1 MKTDS
6 EAKPTENEPGQS
18 EVEFTHWQIP
28 DVTVAAA
35 EGVSNL
41 FGRRTVHKATV
52 DEPQSIL
59 PPTLAE
65 IEEIQAQAEL
75 EGFAQGK
82 EQGFQSGAES
92 GRLEGLKLG
101 HEEGLKQGIEQG
113 HSEGIEQAKVLIS
126 RFESLLQQFEKPL
139 ALLDT
144 EIEQELLSL
153 TMKLTR
159 AVIGHEL
166 KTHPEHILAALR
178 QGVDSLPL
186 KEQGITIRLH
196 PDDHHLVQQVY
207 SANQLQKNRWELEA
221 DPSLSPGDCVINS
234 LRSRVDMRLE
244 QRISTVLQEMEHHVQ
259 HLNQSQEQQQQ
270 ALSSASQDAKQN
282 VTDEAEE
289 PSELEPAPQQ
299 DDGLPIQQGKE
310 QPEESKSSDGLV
322 SEPSAAKE
330 TVSTN
335 EDKVSA
341 AKDLEDVK
349 QDEQPPKPVTE

>member
-6 EAKPTENEPGQS
+6 EAKPTDNEPGQS
-18 EVEFTHWQIP
+18 EAEYTHWQIP
-28 DVTVAAA
+28 DVTVAAG

-41 FGRRTVHKATV
+41 FGRTSVHKTTV
-52 DEPQSIL
+52 EEPQSFL

-65 IEEIQAQAEL
+65 IEEIREQAEQ

-92 GRLEGLKLG
+92 GRLEGLKQG

-113 HSEGIEQAKVLIS
+113 HSEGVEQAKVLIS
-126 RFESLLQQFEKPL
+126 RFESLLQQFEQPL

-153 TMKLTR
+153 TIKLTR

-166 KTHPEHILAALR
+166 KTHPEHILVALR

-186 KEQGITIRLH
+186 KDQGITIRLH
-196 PDDHHLVQQVY
+196 PDDHHLVEELY

-221 DPSLSPGDCVINS
+221 DPSLSPGDCIINS
-234 LRSRVDMRLE
+234 QRSRVDMRLE
-244 QRISTVLQEMEHHVQ
+244 QRISTVLEEMEHHVE

-270 ALSSASQDAKQN
+270 ALASYSQDAKQN
-282 VTDEAEE
+282 VTDTASEQ
-289 PSELEPAPQQ
+289 SELEPGLQQ
-299 DDGLPIQQGKE
+299 ETLSTNE
-310 QPEESKSSDGLV
+310 NV
-322 SEPSAAKE
+322 SAAKE
-330 TVSTN
+330 S
-335 EDKVSA
+335 EG
-341 AKDLEDVK
+341 VK
-349 QDEQPPKPVTE
+349 QDEQPPKSVTE

>member
-1 MKTDS
+1 METDS
-6 EAKPTENEPGQS
+6 DGNPTENEPGQP
-18 EVEFTHWQIP
+18 EAEFTHWQIP
-28 DVTVAAA
+28 DVTVVAPA
-35 EGVSNL
+35 GVSNL
-41 FGRRTVHKATV
+41 FGRRTIHKTTV
-52 DEPQSIL
+52 DEPQSVL

-65 IEEIQAQAEL
+65 IEEIREQAEQ

-82 EQGFQSGAES
+82 EQGFQSGVEA
-92 GRLEGLKLG
+92 GRLEGLKQG

-126 RFESLLQQFEKPL
+126 RFESLLQQFEQPL

-186 KEQGITIRLH
+186 KGQGITIRLH
-196 PDDHHLVQQVY
+196 PDDYHLVQELY

-221 DPSLSPGDCVINS
+221 DPSLSPGDCIINNQ
-234 LRSRVDMRLE
+234 RSRVDMRLE
-244 QRISTVLQEMEHHVQ
+244 QRISTVLEEMEHHVQ
-259 HLNQSQEQQQQ
+259 HLNESQEQQQQ
-270 ALSSASQDAKQN
+270 ALSSVSQDAKQN
-282 VTDEAEE
+282 VADEAEE
-289 PSELEPAPQQ
+289 QSEL
-299 DDGLPIQQGKE
+299 
-310 QPEESKSSDGLV
+310 
-322 SEPSAAKE
+322 EPSAAKE
-330 TVSTN
+330 TLSTN
-335 EDKVSA
+335 EENVSE
-341 AKDLEDVK
+341 AKDSEGVK